1 MNMLSYQHIMIDCE
15 SFICLA
21 RGSLIPCKHMDG
33 AKAWHDIVSTGK
45 DQMTLMLSNKCIG
58 DEFSFLWMT
67 PGRLIL
73 LKERDLNNKL
83 IV

>member
-15 SFICLA
+15 SFICSA

-45 DQMTLMLSNKCIG
+45 DQMTLMLNNKCIG
-58 DEFSFLWMT
+58 DEVVFFFVDDTRPSDFIRRE
-67 PGRLIL
+67 GF
-73 LKERDLNNKL
+73 E
-83 IV
+83 